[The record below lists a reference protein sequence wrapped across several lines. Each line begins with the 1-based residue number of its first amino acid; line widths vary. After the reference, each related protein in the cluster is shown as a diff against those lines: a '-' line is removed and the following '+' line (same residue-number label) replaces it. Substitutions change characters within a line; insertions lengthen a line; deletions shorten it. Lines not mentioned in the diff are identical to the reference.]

1 MTLYPPLENGEICPA
16 CKKGKVQRR
25 AGSIVECPDCR
36 QRFALKPPHVLDEQ
50 ALTQRV
56 NKQQAD
62 ELWSYRAITLH
73 KNVFTKI
80 TKG

>member
-1 MTLYPPLENGEICPA
+1 MTTTPLSNGDTCTVCFQGTVSRRANSRVVCSA
-16 CKKGKVQRR
+16 CKESFPLKQLPPIDEN
-25 AGSIVECPDCR
+25 AHVE
-36 QRFALKPPHVLDEQ
+36 
-50 ALTQRV
+50 RV